1 MCFTGAHGRYPDKI
15 DPVYPGVVMT
25 EAFKNASAAT
35 GSDIAK
41 GSVLMFGDF
50 NEFEWASTA
59 APFYLCVLHL
69 Y

>member
-1 MCFTGAHGRYPDKI
+1 MA
-15 DPVYPGVVMT
+15 

-50 NEFEWASTA
+50 NEFEWASATS
-59 APFYLCVLHL
+59 PFCPFILDLFRVMPRGPLQ
-69 Y
+69 